1 MAAAR
6 SDSRSNKKARR
17 EAPPLLPSPSNVE
30 RERYRD
36 CGEGTVITATRRM
49 EDSIQSDSRRGRNG
63 DGNDCHCC
71 HFLRALKSGVGCLPL
86 ANPPATSNE
95 SSALP
100 VLPDLLNGIGKIFDQ
115 GSIDPFRGGG
125 GGAESEY
132 EKSLASKLFE
142 VMEKS
147 RLGRRQLAEDS
158 DPARKG
164 VEGGLR
170 LDSAA
175 GPPGHV
181 EDRETR
187 HFIRRLPISPAPSP
201 SPFPKYLIPKRL
213 ELSMDYKPIYYF
225 PVLSPVPR
233 RNHRLRRAVC

>member
-1 MAAAR
+1 
-6 SDSRSNKKARR
+6 
-17 EAPPLLPSPSNVE
+17 
-30 RERYRD
+30 
-36 CGEGTVITATRRM
+36 M

-125 GGAESEY
+125 GGGAESEY

-158 DPARKG
+158 EERGGRWIAARFG
-164 VEGGLR
+164 SR
-170 LDSAA
+170 
-175 GPPGHV
+175 PPGA
-181 EDRETR
+181 
-187 HFIRRLPISPAPSP
+187 RRGSRDAPFHSPTADIASTLPLPLPKISHSQTPRALDGLQTYLLLPCPISRPEEESPAPTCRLLSVFFSAPPTP
-201 SPFPKYLIPKRL
+201 SKISQRTGEDGSFSNALRSIPRQW
-213 ELSMDYKPIYYF
+213 DNG
-225 PVLSPVPR
+225 R
-233 RNHRLRRAVC
+233 RNPRGA